1 MFRQHAVHSPESDL
15 LCAPHEIV
23 IRSQRAGD
31 VHVVSLTG
39 ELDKDSAPAFE
50 AELKRVEATDA
61 RQIVVDLSAL
71 TFIGSD
77 GLKVFI
83 HVNARLRGTN
93 RLLLVRGNDEV
104 HSTFEVSGLVS
115 RLPFEDHGG
124 TQREPPQSTLVEPVG
139 THIVVSRPVH
149 AWPRGNR

>member
-15 LCAPHEIV
+15 LCAPQEIV

-31 VHVVSLTG
+31 VHVISPAG
-39 ELDKDSAPAFE
+39 DLDKDSAPALD

-61 RQIVVDLSAL
+61 RQIVVDLGGL

-83 HVNARLRGTN
+83 HAHARSRGTN

-104 HSTFEVSGLVS
+104 QSTFEVSGLLS
-115 RLPFEDHGG
+115 RLPFDEAG
-124 TQREPPQSTLVEPVG
+124 TPREPPPSMPVEPAG
-139 THIVVSRPVH
+139 THIVVSQPVR
-149 AWPRGNR
+149 AWARGCR